1 MRRYE
6 RHVKAADEE
15 TSDEQQVAAV
25 PERLPYR
32 VTSRHRRHV
41 GVLLPPTALQGRGE
55 HGYDH
60 HRTGQQEERGLPAV
74 VREERLPERG
84 EHELAER
91 TSGGGETHG
100 LRAPVLRNEPSQRG
114 DNDGER
120 RAREPQAD
128 EHAGREVE
136 GQRGRAHGHEGDAG
150 GIDDAAGGEHAGRSV
165 TVSHRPGE
173 GLPDAPDEVLDRYG
187 QGEDF
192 GRPTA
197 PLVYRC

>member
-25 PERLPYR
+25 SERLPYR
-32 VTSRHRRHV
+32 VAGRHRRHV

-55 HGYDH
+55 HG
-60 HRTGQQEERGLPAV
+60 
-74 VREERLPERG
+74 
-84 EHELAER
+84 
-91 TSGGGETHG
+91 
-100 LRAPVLRNEPSQRG
+100 
-114 DNDGER
+114 
-120 RAREPQAD
+120 
-128 EHAGREVE
+128 
-136 GQRGRAHGHEGDAG
+136 
-150 GIDDAAGGEHAGRSV
+150 GRSV

-197 PLVYRC
+197 PLVYRGGEQA